1 MAYYEELANRLR
13 EILADESGLTEKKMF
28 GGLGFMLDGNMA
40 VAAGSGGSLMIRA
53 DPADPDGIIDGEL
66 IVPMEMRGKAMT
78 GWLLADQRA
87 LTSDERLRELVQ
99 VGIDRA
105 RSFPPK

>member
-1 MAYYEELANRLR
+1 MTYDEQLARRVR
-13 EILADESGLTEKKMF
+13 EILADESGLSERKMF

-40 VAAGSGGSLMIRA
+40 VAAGSGGGLMIRA
-53 DPADPDGIIDGEL
+53 DPSDPDGLIDGDL
-66 IVPMEMRGKAMT
+66 IVPMEMGGREMT

-87 LTSDERLRELVQ
+87 ITSDERLRELVQ
-99 VGIDRA
+99 LGIDRA